1 MHSEMRSEG
10 KIECQSGVAVG
21 ECTRDMLWAEER
33 AGRLPLEKSGR
44 SRFKLSAWRVVPG
57 L

>member
-10 KIECQSGVAVG
+10 KIDYQSGVAIK
-21 ECTRDMLWAEER
+21 ECSRGMLWAKER